1 MLLYAIYQASKNRHC
16 FEAEALHLV
25 SRNWFAEPVTEN
37 EEELNWKYGSRD
49 RRWEVL
55 VDIVSA
61 LVFCRKEKALFHRSV
76 FRHAQA
82 ILWAPVVYSP
92 DVKTYPLF
100 TAPEDA
106 VAQTNTLS
114 NIFRC
119 GIHVN
124 AAKIVMDSLFD
135 KKRAQLCATWM
146 SSRSHRAFE
155 ELNTSEKKFDSVRL
169 KYISAR
175 IELLRVCRDHVS
187 LETFFSWANACPPDL
202 PSLYFVTALD
212 SAASRQNHFRQNL
225 LEDRGFLRHVKRLC
239 TMAIADVVLYQLR
252 NAKGKEEASDEIQN
266 TVLNGILKRAYSC
279 FLKLNCTVENVKN
292 WLEKTGEESFI
303 ELDALLCSF
312 DEVGGKVSESEVL
325 ECPGEDL
332 EADDAMNKQAMNKK
346 LALLESAL
354 TRCKTMFSRRRNRR
368 KSDEENVD
376 TNTEVHATTES
387 DVSPSKRHKKVE
399 RLVED

>member
-61 LVFCRKEKALFHRSV
+61 LVF
-76 FRHAQA
+76 
-82 ILWAPVVYSP
+82 
-92 DVKTYPLF
+92 
-100 TAPEDA
+100 
-106 VAQTNTLS
+106 
-114 NIFRC
+114 
-119 GIHVN
+119 
-124 AAKIVMDSLFD
+124 
-135 KKRAQLCATWM
+135 
-146 SSRSHRAFE
+146 
-155 ELNTSEKKFDSVRL
+155 
-169 KYISAR
+169 
-175 IELLRVCRDHVS
+175 
-187 LETFFSWANACPPDL
+187 CPPDL

-266 TVLNGILKRAYSC
+266 TVLNKILKRAYSC

-292 WLEKTGEESFI
+292 WLEKTG
-303 ELDALLCSF
+303 
-312 DEVGGKVSESEVL
+312 
-325 ECPGEDL
+325 
-332 EADDAMNKQAMNKK
+332 
-346 LALLESAL
+346 
-354 TRCKTMFSRRRNRR
+354 
-368 KSDEENVD
+368 
-376 TNTEVHATTES
+376 
-387 DVSPSKRHKKVE
+387 
-399 RLVED
+399 